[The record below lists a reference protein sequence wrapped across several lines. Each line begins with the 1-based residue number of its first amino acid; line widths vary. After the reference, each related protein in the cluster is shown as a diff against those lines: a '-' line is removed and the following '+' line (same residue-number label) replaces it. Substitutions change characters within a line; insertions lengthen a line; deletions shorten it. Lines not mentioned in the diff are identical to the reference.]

1 MFKIVTFFLRIIKF
15 DRAGFIFWSGHT
27 NAFVKT
33 STLICIL
40 KLRRNSKENFSAG
53 QFRRHQFIG
62 CSVNASWV
70 SHFLDEYTLGWWWW
84 HSAHSEWGPAR
95 WRKPHVG
102 AIEGMSSNFY
112 TLNHG
117 TIKLDPI
124 IALGKP
130 QHWLS
135 HWFQVPVGLFKSSV
149 SFCYCPLTI

>member
-1 MFKIVTFFLRIIKF
+1 MTGLGLSFEVGT
-15 DRAGFIFWSGHT
+15 HVV
-27 NAFVKT
+27 VKT

-40 KLRRNSKENFSAG
+40 KLMRSSKENFSAG
-53 QFRRHQFIG
+53 QFRRHQFKE

-70 SHFLDEYTLGWWWW
+70 SYFLNEYTLGWWWW

-112 TLNHG
+112 ALNHD

-124 IALGKP
+124 IAFGKP
-130 QHWLS
+130 HHWLTLVS
-135 HWFQVPVGLFKSSV
+135 STSWSFKIISIILLLSTDYIII
-149 SFCYCPLTI
+149 SLL